1 MDKYSLE
8 EKCGSIRFMSSK
20 SNKHIYERFNSLIK
34 TNKRKKSMSSYDEEK
49 LKSEG
54 AKYAPK
60 NEDEINEKVIGKE
73 DELNKKFATIAKL
86 KPYWEDF
93 KTIFSMIKDWVT
105 GKYKQAPFTTIAS
118 LAGVLLY
125 VLSPIDLVA
134 DIIPILGYMDDAA
147 LLGLAIK
154 MASADIEKY
163 RQWKNTIDVPE
174 KQVN

>member
-1 MDKYSLE
+1 
-8 EKCGSIRFMSSK
+8 MSDDI
-20 SNKHIYERFNSLIK
+20 NF
-34 TNKRKKSMSSYDEEK
+34 DEEK
-49 LKSEG
+49 LKKEQS
-54 AKYAPK
+54 KYAPK
-60 NEDEINEKVIGKE
+60 DENEIREKV
-73 DELNKKFATIAKL
+73 LNKEEKLNSKFSTIEKL

-147 LLGLAIK
+147 LLGVAIK